1 MTVDRPYD
9 VVIAGRGGQGALF
22 LARVIGE
29 AAMHQGLG
37 VRVTE
42 THGMAMRGGSVL
54 GFVRLGDALGPL
66 FRRGTGALLLALHE
80 EEAATGIGY
89 LSPNGTAV
97 VNTDRAAAGM
107 DRTAVE
113 VDADGL
119 AESVGHLRSANLAL
133 LGAAAARVEGFPLQ
147 VASLESAILA
157 LGAKN
162 ARLNNLEVFRLG
174 LEDVR
179 RKT

>member
-1 MTVDRPYD
+1 MTAAALYD
-9 VVIAGRGGQGALF
+9 IVIAGRGGQGALF

-54 GFVRLGDALGPL
+54 GFVRLGAVMGPL
-66 FRRGTGALLLALHE
+66 FRKGTGSLLMALHE
-80 EEAATGIGY
+80 EEAVTGLAF
-89 LSPNGTAV
+89 LSASGTVV
-97 VNTDRAAAGM
+97 VNTTHTDAGL
-107 DRTAVE
+107 DRTTVA

-119 AESVGHLRSANLAL
+119 AEGVGHLRSANLAL
-133 LGAAAARVEGFPLQ
+133 LGAAAARAEGFPL
-147 VASLESAILA
+147 VIPSLESAILA

-174 LEDVR
+174 LAGR
-179 RKT
+179 